1 MILTKR
7 QSRTQ
12 SGCCSPL
19 VQVSVVQLCFMISV
33 YWALL
38 HTANWVHRDLS
49 EQLKPHVL
57 QMQDI
62 HYTHVY
68 YAVGYKDI
76 MSTII

>member
-1 MILTKR
+1 
-7 QSRTQ
+7 
-12 SGCCSPL
+12 
-19 VQVSVVQLCFMISV
+19 MISV

-57 QMQDI
+57 QMQDT

-68 YAVGYKDI
+68 YAGATK
-76 MSTII
+76 TLCQQ